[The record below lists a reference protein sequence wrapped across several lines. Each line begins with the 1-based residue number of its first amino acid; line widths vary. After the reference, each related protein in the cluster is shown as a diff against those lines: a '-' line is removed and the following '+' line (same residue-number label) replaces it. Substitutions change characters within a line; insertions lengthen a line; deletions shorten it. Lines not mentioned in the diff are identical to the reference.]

1 MANKRQKKKKAT
13 QHKYSLLERKGYTKK
28 EVKRNKQEI
37 EKVYKQELAKEKKRQ
52 AQQKLRREKKRFIL
66 ENDLD
71 NVSIISIWTKKPVAK
86 KPTENS
92 SWENLRKLQR
102 KKAEDKRYQ
111 ARIIKLIS
119 VGYSP
124 DEIKKSWVLSDKS
137 TQGYLDKKS
146 TGINWNKVYHVDN
159 AIFFSFRDISQNCD
173 LAGIIRNYLSMSI
186 ESLLKELQNIVNKP
200 CSYSPE
206 LHAGSSGK
214 AGQAHIE
221 YGTEDYVDKLHKFRE
236 VQARTRHTDRIN
248 RMKKKRKYK
257 SSNYNTYI
265 PFQKLNGGHIHKTT
279 LKNLVA
285 IITSILNNVFE
296 EDRRELYNS
305 WYDIVV
311 DIEPKII
318 DYIPESY

>member
-28 EVKRNKQEI
+28 EVKANKQET

-52 AQQKLRREKKRFIL
+52 AQHKLRREKKRFIL
-66 ENDLD
+66 ENDLES
-71 NVSIISIWTKKPVAK
+71 VSLISLWTKKVVAK
-86 KPTENS
+86 KPTANS
-92 SWENLRKLQR
+92 SWEELKKLQR
-102 KKAEDKRYQ
+102 KKQEDKRYQ
-111 ARIIKLIS
+111 ARINKLIS
-119 VGYSP
+119 AGYNPS
-124 DEIKKSWVLSDKS
+124 DIKKSWVLSDRV
-137 TQGYLDKKS
+137 TEEYLNKKS
-146 TGINWNKVYHVDN
+146 TGLNWNKVYHIDN

-173 LAGIIRNYLSMSI
+173 LTGIIRNYLSMPI

-221 YGTEDYVDKLHKFRE
+221 FGTDEYVDKLHKFRE
-236 VQARTRHTDRIN
+236 VQSRTKHTDRIN

-285 IITSILNNVFE
+285 IITAILNNVFE
-296 EDRRELYNS
+296 DDRRELYNS
-305 WYDIVV
+305 WYDIVTE
-311 DIEPKII
+311 IEPKISE
-318 DYIPESY
+318 YIPESY